1 MGKFRLQT
9 IFKICSLLL
18 LTYNSYVY
26 GKTETPKATES
37 VEKWFKKLKKS
48 TEPKFKIIEF
58 YVQDIVS
65 GEGQTVFPVAKSNIS
80 FTSPTNFGIVV
91 VADDRFTVGADPKS
105 PTLGR
110 GQGIAA
116 LSDLADRVLYLNVVF
131 YFTEGKYKGS
141 SVVILGRDPMLV
153 NSRELSIAGGS
164 GVFRS
169 ARGVTEI
176 TNCTPY
182 SPTGYTCFKYTLYF
196 THF

>member
-1 MGKFRLQT
+1 MGKFKLHT
-9 IFKICSLLL
+9 ISILCSLLLL

-26 GKTETPKATES
+26 GKTAEP

-48 TEPKFKIIEF
+48 TTPKFKIVEF

-65 GEGQTVFPVAKSNIS
+65 GEGQTVFPVGKANIS
-80 FTSPTNFGIVV
+80 YTSPTNFGIVV
-91 VADDRFTVGADPKS
+91 VADDRATVGRNPKS
-105 PTLGR
+105 PDLAR
-110 GQGIAA
+110 GQGMAA
-116 LSDLADRVLYLNVVF
+116 LADLNDRVLYLNVIF

-141 SVVILGRDPMLV
+141 SIDVLGRDPMLV
-153 NSRELSIAGGS
+153 NSRELSITGGT
-164 GVFRS
+164 GAFRS
-169 ARGVTEI
+169 ARGVTWI